1 MPAPQSV
8 PRRAFT
14 VQRCMRASCSA
25 GRHRFCQAPGSSLHR
40 QPAANT
46 RPKQDCRCP
55 AALAALDNGSTRG
68 VCSLLSPLLLA
79 AVLVV
84 LEVVEVVHVALVE
97 LGSSVGLHSVPT
109 GSGKQ
114 LERTG

>member
-1 MPAPQSV
+1 M
-8 PRRAFT
+8 
-14 VQRCMRASCSA
+14 
-25 GRHRFCQAPGSSLHR
+25 
-40 QPAANT
+40 
-46 RPKQDCRCP
+46 
-55 AALAALDNGSTRG
+55 RG

-97 LGSSVGLHSVPT
+97 FGSSVGLHSVPT